1 MSARPDSG
9 STDGRA
15 GAYVGDAYSGDGVA
29 GDGVS
34 GAGIS
39 GEAGISD
46 IQDQDT
52 ELIMDSDP
60 SVERRLLLDLL
71 IYAWDRA
78 RSAGVWERLSVGLA
92 GVGVE
97 VVRPDGEVFD
107 PIAHE
112 AGGVEPT
119 SDPLLHNTVAE
130 TESVGFL
137 DRGRVIREPVVVVYR
152 LI

>member
-1 MSARPDSG
+1 M
-9 STDGRA
+9 
-15 GAYVGDAYSGDGVA
+15 
-29 GDGVS
+29 
-34 GAGIS
+34 
-39 GEAGISD
+39 
-46 IQDQDT
+46 
-52 ELIMDSDP
+52 MDSDP